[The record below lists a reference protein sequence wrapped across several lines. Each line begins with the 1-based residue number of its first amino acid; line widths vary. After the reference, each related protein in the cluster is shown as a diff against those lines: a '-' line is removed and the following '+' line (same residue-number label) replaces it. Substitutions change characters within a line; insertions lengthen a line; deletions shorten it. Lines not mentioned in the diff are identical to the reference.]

1 MNRPFL
7 SVAALLLSALC
18 ATASEP
24 PAAAGPP
31 LSLREAVERTLKDN
45 PGLKARKLEV
55 ASAKAHAT
63 QSSARPNPTL
73 DIAVENA
80 PGTGR
85 LGAGSGAE
93 TTLQLSQVFEWP
105 GKRRARVGFAESLR
119 AKKEA
124 EERVAIADAAAAV
137 CDQFAHVIGDQH
149 RLALATEDRR
159 AAEAVLETTRQRL
172 ASGAAPELEERR
184 ARIAVA
190 RARIAEEHAE
200 HELAVSRKLLASHW
214 GARRADFGP
223 LSGDLFLRPEL
234 PPFEELARQLNQ
246 SPSVMEWASE
256 RAVRVANLRL
266 VESRARPDITLGAG
280 GRRLE
285 EAGEFAA
292 LFRLSIP
299 LPIFDRMEGAK
310 REASLQ
316 LDKVEQEREQA
327 ELHLEA
333 TLYDLHE
340 ELGHHRTEL
349 EVIDG
354 EILPDSVEALNLA
367 REAYL
372 AGRIPQLEMLDAQRT
387 LIEIRKERVMAGEM
401 FHRLLVHIERL
412 LGAPKAHFSTGN
424 P

>member
-1 MNRPFL
+1 M
-7 SVAALLLSALC
+7 
-18 ATASEP
+18 
-24 PAAAGPP
+24 G
-31 LSLREAVERTLKDN
+31 LREAVERTLKGN
-45 PGLKARKLEV
+45 PGLKARELEV

-63 QSSARPNPTL
+63 QSAARPNPTL
-73 DIAVENA
+73 DLSVENA
-80 PGTGR
+80 PGTGK

-105 GKRRARVGFAESLR
+105 GKRRTRVDFAESLR

-124 EERVAIADAAAAV
+124 EGRVAIADAVAAV
-137 CDQFAHVIGDQH
+137 CDQFAHVVGDQH
-149 RLALATEDRR
+149 RLALAGEDLK
-159 AAEAVLETTRQRL
+159 AAQAMLETTRQRL

-184 ARIAVA
+184 ARVLVA

-200 HELAVSRKLLASHW
+200 HELAVSKKLLASYW
-214 GARRADFGP
+214 GARQVDFGP

-234 PPFEELARQLNQ
+234 PPFEELARRINQ
-246 SPSVMEWASE
+246 SPAAMEWASE

-266 VESRARPDITLGAG
+266 VESRARPDFTVGAG
-280 GRRLE
+280 ARRLE

-292 LFRLSIP
+292 VFRLSIP
-299 LPIFDRMEGAK
+299 LPIFDRLEGAK
-310 REASLQ
+310 REAALK
-316 LDKVEQEREQA
+316 LDKVDQEREEA
-327 ELHLEA
+327 ELQLEA
-333 TLYDLHE
+333 TLYDLCE

-349 EVIDG
+349 EIIER
-354 EILPDSVEALNLA
+354 EILPHSAEALNLA

-387 LIEIRKERVMAGEM
+387 LIEIRKERVMAGEL

-412 LGAPKAHFSTGN
+412 LGAPRATLSTGN